1 MELDGRPLYFRVMR
15 DLSDR
20 ITNGEFPPDTP
31 IPTEQDL
38 CRQYEVSRITVR
50 RAIEQLVS
58 THLLVRRRGVGTFV
72 RRRSGSAK
80 ALRLFGNLQDVL
92 TFDQSLSYQVLS
104 RGKARPPRQIQ
115 AAFGTAP
122 GEGLYSIHTLN
133 LLDGAAY
140 AVSRFYFAPQLADI
154 VAKIGMKDERP
165 PVRYLEQLAGIR
177 IESGEQTIEPS
188 SVRGQAARLLG
199 LKPGTPVLST
209 FRCYFATGH
218 RPVEAVLVQY
228 HPDRYK
234 FDVQLL
240 TPGSVMRS

>member
-1 MELDGRPLYFRVMR
+1 MTIDGTPLYFRVMR

-20 ITNGEFPPDTP
+20 ITGGEFSPDRP
-31 IPTEQDL
+31 IPTELDL

-72 RRRSGSAK
+72 RRRSDSTK

-92 TFDQSLSYQVLS
+92 TFDQNLSYRVLS
-104 RGKARPPRQIQ
+104 RGMVRPPRQVQ
-115 AAFGTAP
+115 AAFGTLP
-122 GEGLYSIHTLN
+122 GDSLYSIHTLN

-140 AVSRFYFAPQLADI
+140 AVSRFFFAPELSGI
-154 VAKIGMKDERP
+154 VAGIGMKDERP
-165 PVRYLEQLAGIR
+165 PVRYLEQLAGLR
-177 IESGEQTIEPS
+177 IESGEQNIEPS

-199 LKPGTPVLST
+199 LAPGTAVLST
-209 FRCYFATGH
+209 FRCYFATGR
-218 RPVEAVLVQY
+218 RPVEAVQVQY
-228 HPDRYK
+228 HPERYK

-240 TPGSVMRS
+240 TPGSMMRS